1 MFEYFTIKNKYR
13 KVEMD
18 AEAINSSNLQLNFC
32 NRNFLKEICYDDRSA
47 RDDRV
52 ATIHNHVKAHLD

>member
-1 MFEYFTIKNKYR
+1 
-13 KVEMD
+13 MD